1 MADLL
6 LDVRYGLPGI
16 GLDQRRFSSSV
27 ARPSWTIRLPENILG
42 LGFAPFLPQPQQGGL
57 VMIRAS
63 EPPMKLRL
71 CVESVTL

>member
-27 ARPSWTIRLPENILG
+27 ARPSWTIRLPENTPRARLRPVSPTAAAG
-42 LGFAPFLPQPQQGGL
+42 RPRHDPGVRAPDE
-57 VMIRAS
+57 AA
-63 EPPMKLRL
+63 PM
-71 CVESVTL
+71 C